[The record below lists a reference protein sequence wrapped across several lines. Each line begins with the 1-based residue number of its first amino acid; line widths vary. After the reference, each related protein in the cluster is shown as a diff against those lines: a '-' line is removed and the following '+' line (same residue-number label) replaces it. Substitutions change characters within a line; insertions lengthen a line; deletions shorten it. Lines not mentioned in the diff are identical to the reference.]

1 MTIFLS
7 IEEVVAAHHF
17 MMKKMIHTAQAGIK
31 DLALLDFAIN
41 RPLQSLFGE
50 DACPSIFDKA
60 TALLESLVKNHC
72 FYNGNKRTAY
82 LVTKS
87 FLRMNGYHLQMER
100 KYAVEFMV
108 KIAEGEYTFEKIVPL
123 LEEHSEER

>member
-1 MTIFLS
+1 MPIFLT

-17 MMKKMIHTAQAGIK
+17 MMKKMNDTAQAGVK
-31 DLALLDFAIN
+31 DSALLDSAIN

-50 DACPSIFDKA
+50 DAYPSIFDKA

-87 FLRMNGYHLQMER
+87 FLRVNGYHLQMER

-108 KIAEGEYTFEKIVPL
+108 KIAEGEYTFEKIVRL
-123 LEEHSEER
+123 LEEHSVER

>member
-17 MMKKMIHTAQAGIK
+17 MMKKMNDTAQAAVK
-31 DLALLDFAIN
+31 DSAIN
-41 RPLQSLFGE
+41 RPLQSLFRE
-50 DACPSIFDKA
+50 NTYPSIFDRA
-60 TALLESLVKNHC
+60 TGLLESLVKNYC
-72 FYNGNKRTAY
+72 FNNGNKRSAY

-87 FLRMNGYHLQMER
+87 FLRVNGYHLQMER

-108 KIAEGEYTFEKIVPL
+108 NIAEGEYTIEKIVRL
-123 LEEHSEER
+123 LKEHSEER